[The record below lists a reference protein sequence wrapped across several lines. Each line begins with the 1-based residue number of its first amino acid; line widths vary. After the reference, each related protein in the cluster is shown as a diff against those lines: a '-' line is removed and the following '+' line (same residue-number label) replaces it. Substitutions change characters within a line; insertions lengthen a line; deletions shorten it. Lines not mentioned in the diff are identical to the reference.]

1 MKRLKRGKR
10 KDLNDM
16 EGFVLISTF
25 VLGIIAGYSLQ
36 SVILP
41 ALNIE
46 DWLKNRSI
54 QKKFSCKKND
64 YTFFEEGIDDFYILT
79 INNKERRIKFSKN
92 RPYTIV
98 YDREVDMA

>member
-1 MKRLKRGKR
+1 
-10 KDLNDM
+10 M
-16 EGFVLISTF
+16 EGFILIGAF
-25 VLGIIAGYSLQ
+25 VLGIAAGYSLQ

-41 ALNIE
+41 AFRMD

-64 YTFFEEGIDDFYILT
+64 YTFFEEGVDDFYILT